1 LRFFLGTFAP
11 FSRASLSPIAIAC
24 FRLRTFRPDPLLRV
38 PFFFRCMADFTR
50 LPAAFPYLAMRQRY
64 AKRVLASN
72 DLESMDAAEASP
84 CLAKQVEND
93 YCGGRVIRRDDH
105 RLSGAPPLSL
115 DG

>member
-50 LPAAFPYLAMRQRY
+50 LPAAFPYLAMRCRY
-64 AKRVLASN
+64 ARRVLKRIA
-72 DLESMDAAEASP
+72 DYYRAEGY
-84 CLAKQVEND
+84 L
-93 YCGGRVIRRDDH
+93 IRRVERVMTD
-105 RLSGAPPLSL
+105 
-115 DG
+115 